1 MKRPIF
7 PTSITQFSTESLIK
21 KHSTKSKAIYWL
33 LIFVVILFGI
43 AIFYIKVDVNIHSSG
58 LITSTEKASPISS
71 PSFGY
76 IKTILIKENDFVKTG
91 DTLIIIDTVDIGKNA
106 KSIHDKLLF
115 YIEQNKDLEY
125 LCSLSKWDILDT
137 KKVFNP
143 LFKLELQKFKSDLKY
158 QKLEIEILKKNYIRN
173 KELHEKKVIP
183 NAEFE
188 QVNYKYEN
196 AQLQYNKIFD
206 NQMALWQSQYNQ
218 NRIVIFNLNENLNT
232 LQIEFHKHF
241 ILSPIEGYIQEL
253 SGLKAKGMIY
263 PNQDICVISPTSDLI
278 VETYVTT
285 SDIGLIK
292 LKQKVKFRVDAYNY
306 NQWGMLS
313 GEVSEIANDIS
324 VSENG
329 IPSFKIRCKLNAT
342 TLSYQGKTVEIKKG
356 MTLNANFF
364 LARRTIAQLF
374 YDNITDWLDPNE
386 IKNIE

>member
-1 MKRPIF
+1 MSKNIF
-7 PTSITQFSTESLIK
+7 PISITQFSTESLIK
-21 KHSTKSKAIYWL
+21 KHSTKSKAVYWL

-43 AIFYIKVDVNIHSSG
+43 AMFYVKVDVNIHSGG
-58 LITSTEKASPISS
+58 LITSTEKATPIGSPV
-71 PSFGY
+71 FGY
-76 IKTILIKENDFVKTG
+76 VKTILIKENDFVNAG
-91 DTLIIIDTVDIGKNA
+91 DTLLVIDTVDIGKNT
-106 KSIHDKLLF
+106 KSIYDKLLF
-115 YIEQNKDLEY
+115 YKEQNKDLEY
-125 LCSLSKWDILDT
+125 LCSISKWDILDT
-137 KKVFNP
+137 GKVFNP

-158 QKLEIEILKKNYIRN
+158 QRLEIEILKKNYIRN

-206 NQMALWQSQYNQ
+206 NQMALWQSQFNQ
-218 NRIVIFNLNENLNT
+218 NRVTIFNLNENINS

-292 LKQKVKFRVDAYNY
+292 LKQKVKFRVDAFNY

-329 IPSFKIRCKLNAT
+329 VPSFKIRCKLNAT

-374 YDNITDWLDPNE
+374 YDNITDWFDPNE
-386 IKNIE
+386 IKNID